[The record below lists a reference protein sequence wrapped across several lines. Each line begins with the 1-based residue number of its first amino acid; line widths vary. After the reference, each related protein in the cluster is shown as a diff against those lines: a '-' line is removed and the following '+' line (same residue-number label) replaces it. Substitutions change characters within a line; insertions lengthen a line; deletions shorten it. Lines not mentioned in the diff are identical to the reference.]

1 MIDQVFS
8 ISFCFK
14 RRQGMKKRTCSGH
27 RICVVLILLIGLIV
41 IAQMIYSAYQVSRT
55 KSFLDDSI
63 KEMNQEI
70 YPKEISLYFQ
80 HLLQQF
86 EQLDQYSTQTN
97 SILIKASHSMFVKA
111 FNQIFQEKYFLDEI
125 RQSATGSVVHIHELN
140 ILINQETSVLPETIA
155 LFREIQNENQR
166 MIDDLKLPLQ
176 ELCDYANGS
185 EPEID
190 DTIFDALNLVHQQL
204 RKLIDTIQNDI
215 LSHITPWQSAML
227 MNKDLEDRVRWYV
240 RLVGTLLLVLIIILG
255 LIPMVFFIVIAI
267 CRLSHCERN
276 DSSSNDRKKNRQ
288 NGWRRQSQSSTDQEE
303 SVSNVQSSHCSPR
316 VVLCWMRIVF
326 TLMMIMLIVLV
337 LLTGALYGLDL
348 VAQGTCRTVHDD
360 QPFLVSFLTDQLLG
374 TNSNDLIIGE
384 SDVQTTFTTMI
395 DDCRNQIHFSQHF
408 LKYHL
413 SRLENG
419 TDHAMN
425 QLNGKI
431 FDKFNASIVDIDI
444 GSDRDRLAKFSIAI
458 NSTDIQGTVQQIEDD
473 LKTIETQFEKITVS
487 VPTLP
492 ANVVNQIVDDVSIRN
507 L

>member
-227 MNKDLEDRVRWYV
+227 MNKDLEDRVRW
-240 RLVGTLLLVLIIILG
+240 
-255 LIPMVFFIVIAI
+255 
-267 CRLSHCERN
+267 
-276 DSSSNDRKKNRQ
+276 KKNRQ